1 MKIDLIYYLYELNGA
16 YTSFEDLFYNLR
28 KYTNWEIRLIVFFDD
43 KLVVKRFKRYFG
55 NESNIVYLPLKYG
68 KMHYDLHGNAC
79 VISSEVIDLVQTK
92 TIEIDFNKTFLFY
105 PAFIYKKEI
114 SQHEFDDMISYI
126 NDNGIITICNKFN
139 AQFVKRSFIWYMK
152 FSEERINRLK
162 QISTNDNE
170 ILTSEEYFQRK
181 KNKLDI
187 KPFSYKR
194 YDYFRYSK
202 KSKDNPYTEYGA
214 DYYENIGKMMFEFL
228 LLGKESSYSCKD
240 KKINDGLTEFLNEFG
255 IDDNFDF
262 DLNLLSKSKL
272 YDVLFMKH
280 DDKILKLLKG

>member
-92 TIEIDFNKTFLFY
+92 TIEIDFNKVFLFY

-114 SQHEFDDMISYI
+114 SQNEFNNMISYI
-126 NDNGIITICNKFN
+126 NDNDIITICNEFN
-139 AQFVKRSFIWYMK
+139 AQFVKDSFIWYMK

-162 QISTNDNE
+162 QISTNENG
-170 ILTSEEYFQRK
+170 ILTSEEYFKRK

-202 KSKDNPYTEYGA
+202 KSKDNPYTEFGA

-228 LLGKESSYSCKD
+228 LLEKEASYSCKN
-240 KKINDGLTEFLNEFG
+240 KKINDGLTEFLFQFG

-272 YDVLFMKH
+272 QEVLFMKH
-280 DDKILKLLKG
+280 NDEILKLLKG